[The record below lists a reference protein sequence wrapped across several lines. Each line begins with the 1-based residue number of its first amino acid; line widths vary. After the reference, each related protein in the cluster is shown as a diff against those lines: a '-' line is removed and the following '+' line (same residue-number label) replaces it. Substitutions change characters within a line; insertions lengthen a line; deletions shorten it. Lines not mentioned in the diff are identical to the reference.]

1 MSRMSLIIV
10 LAFVLGGCDVF
21 DAVTGD
27 ITKPVDPAVPATQIA
42 VPPAVTVAQEAVA
55 QAEQSLA
62 TIGAA
67 IAQAEAQAADDPSV
81 AAEVARLKKLHA
93 SISAQLV
100 RYRAVLDASVAAW
113 QGSTGRPAGEVI
125 TAVGKPVLDVLPF
138 PANVWGGLILAGLG
152 ALGTAIQTYRQ
163 KQANKTAENIVW
175 SIEKARDIPEFDAA
189 LVKAAPIL
197 EAKQSDAAK
206 KLVQKVTD

>member
-1 MSRMSLIIV
+1 MSLIIV

-27 ITKPVDPAVPATQIA
+27 ITKPVDPAAATQSA
-42 VPPAVTVAQEAVA
+42 VVPPAVTVAQEAVA

-81 AAEVARLKKLHA
+81 AAEMARLKKLHA

-125 TAVGKPVLDVLPF
+125 TEVGKPVVDVLPF
-138 PANVWGGLILAGLG
+138 PANVWGGLVLAGLG

-163 KQANKTAENIVW
+163 RQANKTAENIVW

-189 LVKAAPIL
+189 LVKVAPIL

>member
-1 MSRMSLIIV
+1 MSLIIV

-27 ITKPVDPAVPATQIA
+27 ITKPVDPAVPATQVA
-42 VPPAVTVAQEAVA
+42 VPPAVVTAQQAVA

-67 IAQAEAQAADDPSV
+67 IAQAEAQAADDPGVS
-81 AAEVARLKKLHA
+81 AEVARLRALYA
-93 SISAQLV
+93 RVSGEVTRLRSI
-100 RYRAVLDASVAAW
+100 LDASVAAW

-125 TAVGKPVLDVLPF
+125 TEVGKPIVGVLPF

-163 KQANKTAENIVW
+163 KQANKVAENIVW

-189 LVKAAPIL
+189 LVKVAPIL
-197 EAKQSDAAK
+197 EAKQTDAAK

>member
-1 MSRMSLIIV
+1 MSLIIV

-27 ITKPVDPAVPATQIA
+27 ITKPVDPVAATQPA
-42 VPPAVTVAQEAVA
+42 VVPPAVTVAQEAVA

-67 IAQAEAQAADDPSV
+67 IAQAEAQAADDPGV
-81 AAEVARLKKLHA
+81 TAEVARLRALYA
-93 SISAQLV
+93 RVSGEVTRLRSI
-100 RYRAVLDASVAAW
+100 LDASVAAW
-113 QGSTGRPAGEVI
+113 QGTTGRPAGEVI
-125 TAVGKPVLDVLPF
+125 TAVGKPVVDVLPF
-138 PANVWGGLILAGLG
+138 PANVWGGLVLAGLG

-163 KQANKTAENIVW
+163 KQANKVAENIVW

-189 LVKAAPIL
+189 LVKVAPIL
-197 EAKQSDAAK
+197 EAKQTDAAK